1 MRFQVSEHML
11 QYLGGVSGPGHI
23 ITILG
28 QMKALLHVSGL
39 HAVSSL
45 VTSRST

>member
-1 MRFQVSEHML
+1 MRFYE
-11 QYLGGVSGPGHI
+11 GGGGGSVSGPGHI

-39 HAVSSL
+39 RL
-45 VTSRST
+45 